1 MAIKKQE
8 KNFLVGIM
16 VFGLVLGLS
25 IVLFPLI
32 SNGTSDK
39 KSPPPPN
46 EEVVRVEVA
55 KAPVPNPD
63 PKEPKKEN
71 PAKKEPPKKA
81 EKEKPAKPRPK
92 EATLVISKPSKV
104 PTDYFED
111 GSGVTELPRVVE
123 RYLESVKNGSRFMGR
138 LESIAL
144 RDNKAL
150 EEQRQSVKGGGNLVL
165 ERGDLTK
172 VVSYNM
178 KIKTPFLSASFDAAG
193 MDDFKGDVLVEWVG
207 KEDNGRIELFFTP
220 LTRAGEDGQFRLNM
234 PEDLIPPASK
244 VFVYSATDDMPLIA
258 SGVYRPK

>member
-1 MAIKKQE
+1 MAIKTQE
-8 KNFLVGIM
+8 KNFLIGIM
-16 VFGLVLGLS
+16 IFGLVLGLS
-25 IVLFPLI
+25 IALFPLI
-32 SNGTSDK
+32 SSGSKDK
-39 KSPPPPN
+39 KVPPPPN
-46 EEVVRVEVA
+46 KEIVRVEVK

-63 PKEPKKEN
+63 
-71 PAKKEPPKKA
+71 AKAP
-81 EKEKPAKPRPK
+81 EKEKPPKKELPKKAKKDEPPEPPPK

-111 GSGVTELPRVVE
+111 ASGVAELPRVVE

-144 RDNKAL
+144 QDNKAL
-150 EEQRQSVKGGGNLVL
+150 EEQRQSVKGGGNLAL

-172 VVSYNM
+172 VISYNM

-207 KEDNGRIELFFTP
+207 EDDNRRIELFFTP

-234 PEDLIPPASK
+234 PEDMIPPASK

-258 SGVYRPK
+258 SGVYQPK